1 MAATPDWKFV
11 DLRRMLFF
19 AVGGTLVVVI
29 MAFGFVAWNSAE
41 RLVRPAV
48 ERQLAERS
56 SSAAIVVESQL
67 GSAVT
72 DVQLLSRT
80 PSLIQVSG
88 MAAARARRL
97 GLEALSVEELERR
110 MAANRSLRID
120 PAADRFLASVVE
132 TTLFAEVF
140 VTDSNGFIAA
150 SSGLTSDFVQRDERW
165 WQEAYAGLPN
175 ISEVEIDESS
185 NTLSIS
191 IAVPVRDA
199 DEAIVG
205 ALKAVVDISRLRP
218 ALADI
223 ARGWGYVQL
232 VDEHGVLIV
241 DQHEEHLLKP
251 HPDPAALVGGRLTS
265 TDALEGEEMV
275 GMARPVL
282 EGRWTVAYW
291 VPRSQ
296 AFDLVHS
303 ARRAVAVGLV
313 IALLTAVLGIVVAGV
328 FVSRQ
333 IGRPVRMVASAAQR
347 VGEGDLRVHIY
358 RVGKGEIL
366 RLCRSVGEMVD
377 RLRELVGSL
386 REASYHTQSRSQEIA
401 GAVEQLSSG
410 TQEMTG
416 TLARLTG
423 EASLHSA
430 TIQEIKLSMDELGS
444 AARDLAAGA
453 QTAVDQSR
461 ELRDIAEG
469 NRVRLRE
476 GHEQVERMAERS
488 EIATSRLIEFMEA
501 SRQFGEFVDVIQQFA
516 RRTNLLALNAA
527 IEAAR
532 AGEEARGFAVLADEI
547 RKLANQA
554 GEAAGDAQRT
564 TEAVLGKL
572 ETARH
577 AIDETR
583 EATGSIGAVVDSMD
597 EGFDSVTRA
606 MGEAESWAS
615 RVVEVSAN
623 VDRSVEDTARRLR
636 GVVAG
641 FSDFA
646 AAMEELAAGM
656 EEQSASTEEIAAAVT
671 ALNTA
676 AWELAGLA
684 DIFILEQ
691 AASAGDESEDASAEK
706 LEGELR
712 EAVPAATV

>member
-1 MAATPDWKFV
+1 
-11 DLRRMLFF
+11 MLFL
-19 AVGGTLVVVI
+19 AVGGTLAVI
-29 MAFGFVAWNSAE
+29 ILAFGFVAWRSAE
-41 RLVRPAV
+41 RVVRPAV

-67 GSAVT
+67 ASAIT
-72 DVQLLSRT
+72 DVELLSRA
-80 PSLIQVSG
+80 PSLVEVTG
-88 MAAARARRL
+88 AAAGRARRA
-97 GLEALSVEELERR
+97 GLEPLSVEEQERR
-110 MAANRSLRID
+110 MAATRSLRVD
-120 PAADRFLASVVE
+120 PAVDRFLASVVE

-140 VTDSNGFIAA
+140 VTDSNGFVAA

-175 ISEVEIDESS
+175 ISEVAVDKSS
-185 NTLSIS
+185 EALSLS
-191 IAVPVRDA
+191 IAVPVRNA
-199 DEAIVG
+199 DEVIVG
-205 ALKAVVDISRLRP
+205 ALKAVIDISRLRP

-232 VDEHGVLIV
+232 VDERGVLIV

-251 HPDPAALVGGRLTS
+251 HPDPAALVEGRLTS

-275 GMARPVL
+275 GMVRPVL
-282 EGRWTVAYW
+282 EGRWMVAYW

-296 AFDLVHS
+296 AFDLVRS
-303 ARRAVAVGLV
+303 ARRAVAVGMV
-313 IALLTAVLGIVVAGV
+313 IALLTALLGIVVAGV
-328 FVSRQ
+328 FVSRE
-333 IGRPVRMVASAAQR
+333 IGGPVRMVASAAQR

-430 TIQEIKLSMDELGS
+430 TIQEINVSMDDLGS
-444 AARDLAAGA
+444 TARDLAEGA
-453 QTAVDQSR
+453 KTAVERSR
-461 ELRDIAEG
+461 ELREIAEQ
-469 NRVRLRE
+469 NRLRLRE

-488 EIATSRLIEFMEA
+488 EIATSRLIEFIEA

-564 TEAVLGKL
+564 TEAVLSKL
-572 ETARH
+572 ESARA
-577 AIDETR
+577 AIDQTR

-615 RVVEVSAN
+615 RVVEVSGK
-623 VDRSVEDTARRLR
+623 VDGSVDDTARRLR
-636 GVVAG
+636 VIVAG

-656 EEQSASTEEIAAAVT
+656 EEQNASTEEIAAAVT

-684 DIFILEQ
+684 DVFILEQ
-691 AASAGDESEDASAEK
+691 AGSSGDESEDTGGEK
-706 LEGELR
+706 LGGELR
-712 EAVPAATV
+712 QAVPAAAV